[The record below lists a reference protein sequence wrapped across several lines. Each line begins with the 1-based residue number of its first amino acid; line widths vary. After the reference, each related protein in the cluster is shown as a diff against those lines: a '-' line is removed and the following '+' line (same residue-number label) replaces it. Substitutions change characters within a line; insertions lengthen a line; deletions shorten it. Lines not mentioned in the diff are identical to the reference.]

1 MTVPGSQNPAAVVR
15 EGPFWDVLEGRREP
29 PPAAVFLG
37 WKLISVDPEAG
48 RIEIAFS
55 ATEQMLN
62 PMGVVQGGFLAAMLD
77 DTMGPA
83 LVATFGSGEW
93 APTIDLHVQF
103 LMSVKPGELRA
114 TGWVVK
120 RGRDIGFLGG
130 ELRNADGDL
139 VATATARAA
148 IRRSPRPA

>member
-1 MTVPGSQNPAAVVR
+1 
-15 EGPFWDVLEGRREP
+15 VLEGRRDP
-29 PPAAVFLG
+29 PPAARFLG
-37 WKLISVDPEAG
+37 WKLVSVDPG
-48 RIEIAFS
+48 SGSIEIAFT

-83 LVATFGSGEW
+83 LVATLGNGAW
-93 APTIDLHVQF
+93 APTIDLHTQF
-103 LMSVKPGELRA
+103 LTPARPGELRA

-120 RGRDIGFLGG
+120 QGRDIAFLAG
-130 ELRNADGDL
+130 ELRNAAGDL

-148 IRRSPRPA
+148 IRRP

>member
-1 MTVPGSQNPAAVVR
+1 MSAKGSEQPGAAVR
-15 EGPFWDVLEGRREP
+15 HGPFWDVVEGRRDP

-37 WKLISVDPEAG
+37 WKLVSVDPEVGA
-48 RIEIAFS
+48 IELLFT

-62 PMGVVQGGFLAAMLD
+62 PMGHVQGGFLSAMLD

-83 LVATFGSGEW
+83 LVATLEGDEW

-103 LMSVKPGELRA
+103 LTPAKPGDLRA
-114 TGWVVK
+114 NGWVVK
-120 RGRDIGFLGG
+120 RGRDIAFLAG
-130 ELRNADGDL
+130 ELRNPEGDL

-148 IRRSPRPA
+148 IRRRA

>member
-1 MTVPGSQNPAAVVR
+1 MPRADQPSAAVR
-15 EGPFWDVLEGRREP
+15 QGPFWDVLEGRRDP
-29 PPAAVFLG
+29 PPAALFLG
-37 WKLISVDPEAG
+37 WRLIAVDPEAG
-48 RIEIAFS
+48 TIEISFT

-62 PMGVVQGGFLAAMLD
+62 PMGHVQGGFLSAMLD

-83 LVATFGSGEW
+83 LVATFTGGEW

-103 LMSVKPGELRA
+103 LTPARPGELRA

-120 RGRDIGFLGG
+120 RGRDIGFLAG
-130 ELRNADGDL
+130 ELRNAAGDL

-148 IRRSPRPA
+148 IRRTA